1 MPSLW
6 ENYGKPTL
14 TPLEGRKIKIYKI
27 VTGFPEDPVRS
38 YNVIESETYPVV
50 RGSVVAIF
58 HMELLNGGFKC
69 KKNDYICSS
78 ASGSAQIALKMP
90 PIERYAFSASKL

>member
-14 TPLEGRKIKIYKI
+14 TPLEGRKIKVYKI

-38 YNVIESETYPVV
+38 YIESEPYYF
-50 RGSVVAIF
+50 R
-58 HMELLNGGFKC
+58 
-69 KKNDYICSS
+69 KN
-78 ASGSAQIALKMP
+78 K
-90 PIERYAFSASKL
+90 

>member
-14 TPLEGRKIKIYKI
+14 TPLEGRKIKVYKI

-38 YNVIESETYPVV
+38 YIESEIY
-50 RGSVVAIF
+50 
-58 HMELLNGGFKC
+58 E
-69 KKNDYICSS
+69 
-78 ASGSAQIALKMP
+78 KM
-90 PIERYAFSASKL
+90 

>member
-14 TPLEGRKIKIYKI
+14 TPLEGRKIKVYKI

-38 YNVIESETYPVV
+38 YIESENDNLNELNPYE
-50 RGSVVAIF
+50 IF
-58 HMELLNGGFKC
+58 SDFVKFIFCH
-69 KKNDYICSS
+69 
-78 ASGSAQIALKMP
+78 
-90 PIERYAFSASKL
+90 